1 MGGTGV
7 AWTEAYS
14 AGTESVPAVG
24 YDLQDEDAQ
33 ALTVPVRE
41 LLQDIKGAEE
51 VRRSLE
57 EVTRTA
63 FRTERLEAIL
73 SATGTASE
81 WRVGE
86 SLAEHHLV
94 SQRSCVFPWPSGRDL
109 KNPGTSGGGV
119 DLIGFDTSGEKAAL
133 ALGEVKTSRQQLWPP
148 SALTGRHGLEKQ
160 LEGLRNDDDRKT
172 WAVRYIAMHAAGKD
186 WHGIFAEA
194 MVRFLDDPKDVRLFG
209 TLVHVTGPNELDLKT
224 RAKNLS
230 DGCPPATKIQLT
242 AMYVSDQGLQIM
254 AGEQVQWETQQ

>member
-1 MGGTGV
+1 M
-7 AWTEAYS
+7 AWTETYS
-14 AGTESVPAVG
+14 VGTEHVPAVG
-24 YDLQDEDAQ
+24 YGLQDEDAR
-33 ALTVPVRE
+33 ALAEPIQE
-41 LLQDIKGAEE
+41 LLQDVKGAED

-63 FRTERLEAIL
+63 FRIDRLETVL
-73 SATGTASE
+73 SATGTVSE

-86 SLAEHHLV
+86 SLAEHHLA
-94 SQRSCVFPWPSGRDL
+94 SQHACVFPWPSGRDL

-160 LEGLRNDDDRKT
+160 LEGLRNNDDRKT
-172 WAVRYIAMHAAGKD
+172 WAVRYIAMHAVGKD
-186 WHGIFAEA
+186 WHGIYTEA
-194 MVRFLDDPKDVRLFG
+194 MVRFLDDPEDVQLFG
-209 TLVHVTGPNELDLKT
+209 TLVHVADSNELDLKT

-230 DGCPPATKIQLT
+230 DGCPPVTKIRLT
-242 AMYVSDQGLQIM
+242 AIYVSDQGLQIM
-254 AGEQVQWETQQ
+254 AGEQVQWETPQ